1 MRSYIRYMG
10 IIDQYDNCHHID
22 MHEGLNII
30 TGRSSTGKSAII
42 ELFDYCTGSAD
53 NTIPSGVIT
62 ENARLYFVVLYK
74 NDTQLVIA
82 REQAGRTRKL
92 FFKIEPQVLEIDNLN
107 SSYFGYEY
115 YIDINAFKEELG
127 HFFGIEISN
136 MDDADNNINRKAVK
150 KGHPSFRNM
159 ISFMLQHQNLV
170 ANKHSLFYRFD
181 EKEKRE
187 RVIDEFKIF
196 AGLVDQQYYTLS
208 QELEEYKIKL
218 DKFQNEK
225 NRFET
230 NKKDK
235 CTYLDEL
242 KEAYY
247 TISGNELFS
256 GIDSMHMLDAP
267 QIYLD
272 KLRAL
277 PIVVNEDS
285 EQYKNQYTELVRK
298 KNLLLA
304 QKRDVTLKLEKVISS
319 IEYAKS
325 YAEAIDR
332 YNPINEAIKSN
343 SECPFCHNPNGGI
356 VTEANKLTEA
366 INWLNSELRKSP
378 MRIDSFLPKKYEYE
392 KELQEI
398 NQQIRFVDNEISKI
412 NEINKSLENDRSLEE
427 QSLKIKLQIENEL
440 EWSRD
445 KSISFDE
452 EKFKD
457 IKKRIEEIEEVLQK
471 TYNVKRK
478 LEDAEAFINQ
488 TMNEIGRKLDFEAS
502 YQPINLCFD
511 IHTFE
516 LYHLKDKNTKVYL
529 RSMGSGAN
537 WLYSHICLFLA
548 ILKYFASLGDKA
560 LVPSILFLDQ
570 PSQVYFPATVDVSED
585 GFDAKSLKK
594 LENKSADEDLKA
606 VTNLFIQIIN
616 VINTIKDEYGFKPQ
630 IIISDHA
637 DYLDLGEY
645 NFNDYVVSRWRG
657 KEQGFIDMLKIKH
670 SEDINESEAKE
681 NNL

>member
-1 MRSYIRYMG
+1 MRSYIKYMG

-62 ENARLYFVVLYK
+62 ENASLYFVVLYK
-74 NDTQLVIA
+74 NGTQLVIA

-92 FFKIEPQVLEIDNLN
+92 FFKIEPQVMEIDNLN
-107 SSYFGYEY
+107 SSYFGDEY
-115 YIDINAFKEELG
+115 YIDINTFKEELG

-136 MDDADNNINRKAVK
+136 MDDVDNSINRKAVK

-208 QELEEYKIKL
+208 QELEEHRIKL

-272 KLRAL
+272 KLKAL

-304 QKRDVTLKLEKVISS
+304 QKRDITLKLEKVISS

-325 YAEAIDR
+325 YAETIDR
-332 YNPINEAIKSN
+332 YNPIKEAIKSN
-343 SECPFCHNPNGGI
+343 SECPFCHNQNGGI

-398 NQQIRFVDNEISKI
+398 NQQIRLVNNEISKI

-452 EKFKD
+452 DKFKD

-471 TYNVKRK
+471 TYNVEHK
-478 LEDAEAFINQ
+478 LKEAESFINR
-488 TMNEIGRKLDFEAS
+488 TMNDIGCKLDFEAS

-516 LYHLKDKNTKVYL
+516 LYHLKDNNAKVYL

-585 GFDAKSLKK
+585 GFDAKGLKK

-616 VINTIKDEYGFKPQ
+616 VINTIKEEYGFMPQ

-637 DYLDLGEY
+637 DHLDLGEY

-657 KEQGFIDMLKIKH
+657 KDQGFVDMLKIQR
-670 SEDINESEAKE
+670 AKE
-681 NNL
+681 IGNNETTENN

>member
-1 MRSYIRYMG
+1 MKSYIRYMG

-62 ENARLYFVVLYK
+62 ENASLYFVVLYK

-82 REQAGRTRKL
+82 REQVGRTRKL
-92 FFKIEPQVLEIDNLN
+92 FFKIEPQDLEIDSLN
-107 SSYFGYEY
+107 SSYFGDEY
-115 YIDINAFKEELG
+115 YIEINTFKEELG

-136 MDDADNNINRKAVK
+136 MDDTDNSINRKAVK

-196 AGLVDQQYYTLS
+196 AGFVDQQYYTLS

-225 NRFET
+225 SRFET

-256 GIDSMHMLDAP
+256 EIDSMHMLDAP

-277 PIVVNEDS
+277 SIVVNEDS

-304 QKRDVTLKLEKVISS
+304 QKRDITLKLEKVISS

-325 YAEAIDR
+325 YAETIDK
-332 YNPINEAIKSN
+332 YNPIKEAIKSN
-343 SECPFCHNPNGGI
+343 SECPFCHNQNGGI

-398 NQQIRFVDNEISKI
+398 NQQIRLVNNEISKI

-440 EWSRD
+440 EWSRY
-445 KSISFDE
+445 KSISLDE
-452 EKFKD
+452 EKFND
-457 IKKRIEEIEEVLQK
+457 IKKKIEEIEEVLQK
-471 TYNVKRK
+471 TYNVEHK
-478 LEDAEAFINQ
+478 LKEAESFINR
-488 TMNEIGRKLDFEAS
+488 TMNDIGCKLDFEAS

-516 LYHLKDKNTKVYL
+516 LYHLKDNNTKVYL

-548 ILKYFASLGDKA
+548 ILKYFASLCDKA

-585 GFDAKSLKK
+585 GFDAKGLKK

-616 VINTIKDEYGFKPQ
+616 VINTIKEEYGFMPQ

-637 DYLDLGEY
+637 DHLDLGEY

-657 KEQGFIDMLKIKH
+657 KNQGFVDMLKIAH
-670 SEDINESEAKE
+670 SAEIKDGETKE
-681 NNL
+681 NN

>member
-1 MRSYIRYMG
+1 MRSYIKYMG
-10 IIDQYDNCHHID
+10 IMDQYGNCHHID

-62 ENARLYFVVLYK
+62 ENASLYFVVLYK
-74 NDTQLVIA
+74 NGTQLVIA

-107 SSYFGYEY
+107 SSYFGDEY
-115 YIDINAFKEELG
+115 YIDINTFKEELG

-136 MDDADNNINRKAVK
+136 MDDVDNSINRKAVK

-181 EKEKRE
+181 EKEKRD

-208 QELEEYKIKL
+208 QELEEYRIKL

-225 NRFET
+225 SRFET
-230 NKKDK
+230 NKKDR

-272 KLRAL
+272 KLKAL

-304 QKRDVTLKLEKVISS
+304 QKRDITLKLEKVISS

-325 YAEAIDR
+325 YAETIDR
-332 YNPINEAIKSN
+332 YDPIKEAIKGN
-343 SECPFCHNPNGGI
+343 SECPFCHNQNGGI

-366 INWLNSELRKSP
+366 INWLNSELKKSP

-398 NQQIRFVDNEISKI
+398 NQQIKLVNNEISKI

-440 EWSRD
+440 EWSRE

-452 EKFKD
+452 DKFKD

-471 TYNVKRK
+471 TYNVEHK
-478 LEDAEAFINQ
+478 LKEAESFINR
-488 TMNEIGRKLDFEAS
+488 TMNDIGCKLDFEAS

-516 LYHLKDKNTKVYL
+516 LYHLKDNNTKVYL

-585 GFDAKSLKK
+585 GFDANKLKQFEGK
-594 LENKSADEDLKA
+594 TADEDLNA
-606 VTNLFIQIIN
+606 VTNLFVQIIN
-616 VINTIKDEYGFKPQ
+616 VINSINEDYGFMPQ

-637 DYLDLGEY
+637 DHLNLGEY

-657 KEQGFIDMLKIKH
+657 KDQGFVDMLKIIH
-670 SEDINESEAKE
+670 SAKIQDGETKE
-681 NNL
+681 NN

>member
-1 MRSYIRYMG
+1 MRSYIKHMG

-62 ENARLYFVVLYK
+62 ENASLYFVVLYK
-74 NDTQLVIA
+74 NGTQLVIA

-92 FFKIEPQVLEIDNLN
+92 FFKIESQDLEIDNLN
-107 SSYFGYEY
+107 SSYFGDEY
-115 YIDINAFKEELG
+115 YIDINTFKEELG

-136 MDDADNNINRKAVK
+136 MDDADNSINRKAVK

-225 NRFET
+225 SRFET

-277 PIVVNEDS
+277 PIVVNENS
-285 EQYKNQYTELVRK
+285 EQYKYQYTELVRK

-325 YAEAIDR
+325 YAEIIDR
-332 YNPINEAIKSN
+332 YNPIKEAIKSN
-343 SECPFCHNPNGGI
+343 SECPFCHNQNGGI

-378 MRIDSFLPKKYEYE
+378 MRINSFLPKKYEYK

-398 NQQIRFVDNEISKI
+398 NQQIRLVNNEISKI

-440 EWSRD
+440 ECSRD

-457 IKKRIEEIEEVLQK
+457 IKKRIEEIEEVLHK
-471 TYNVKRK
+471 TYNVEHK
-478 LEDAEAFINQ
+478 LEEAESFINR
-488 TMNEIGRKLDFEAS
+488 TMNDIGCKLDFEAS

-516 LYHLKDKNTKVYL
+516 LYHLKDNNTKVYL

-585 GFDAKSLKK
+585 GFDAKGLKK

-616 VINTIKDEYGFKPQ
+616 VINTIKEEYGFMPQ

-637 DYLDLGEY
+637 DHLDLGEY

-657 KEQGFIDMLKIKH
+657 KDQGFVDMLKIQR
-670 SEDINESEAKE
+670 AKE
-681 NNL
+681 IGNNETTENN

>member
-1 MRSYIRYMG
+1 MRSYIKYMG

-82 REQAGRTRKL
+82 REQAEKPRKL
-92 FFKIEPQVLEIDNLN
+92 FFKIEPQNLEIENLN
-107 SSYFGYEY
+107 SSYFGDEY
-115 YIDINAFKEELG
+115 FFDINTSKEELG
-127 HFFGIEISN
+127 HFFGLEISN
-136 MDDADNNINRKAVK
+136 MDDTDSGINRKVTK

-208 QELEEYKIKL
+208 QELDEYRIKL
-218 DKFQNEK
+218 EKCQNEQS
-225 NRFET
+225 RFEAT
-230 NKKDK
+230 KKDK
-235 CTYLDEL
+235 CSYLDAL
-242 KEAYY
+242 RKEYHS
-247 TISGNELFS
+247 ISGNELFA
-256 GIDSMHMLDAP
+256 GIDSMHLLNAP

-272 KLRAL
+272 KLKEYIA
-277 PIVVNEDS
+277 VVNESS
-285 EQYKNQYTELVRK
+285 EQYKFQYTEITRK
-298 KNLLLA
+298 KNSLLA
-304 QKRDVTLKLEKVISS
+304 QKRNITLKLEKVISS

-325 YAEAIDR
+325 YAKAIDR
-332 YNPINEAIKSN
+332 YNPIKEAIKSN
-343 SECPFCHNPNGGI
+343 SVCPFCHNINGGTM
-356 VTEANKLTEA
+356 VEANKLTEA

-378 MRIDSFLPKKYEYE
+378 MRIDSFLPQKREYE
-392 KELQEI
+392 NELQEV
-398 NQQIRFVDNEISKI
+398 NQQIQLLNSEIAKI
-412 NEINKSLENDRSLEE
+412 TEINRNLENNRSLEE
-427 QSLKIKLQIENEL
+427 QALKIRLQVENEL
-440 EWSRD
+440 DWSRNKAIGFD
-445 KSISFDE
+445 KNNTD
-452 EKFKD
+452 D
-457 IKKRIEEIEEVLQK
+457 IKKRIEDLERVLQQK
-471 TYNVKRK
+471 YNVEHK
-478 LEDAEAFINQ
+478 LREAETFINR
-488 TMNEIGRKLDFEAS
+488 TMNEIGSKLDFEAS
-502 YQPINLCFD
+502 YKPINLCFD

-516 LYHLKDKNTKVYL
+516 LYHLKDNRTKVYL

-537 WLYSHICLFLA
+537 WLYSHICLFLS

-560 LVPSILFLDQ
+560 KVPSILFLDQ
-570 PSQVYFPATVDVSED
+570 PSQVYFPATIDINEEK
-585 GFDAKSLKK
+585 FDAEKLKQ

-606 VTNLFIQIIN
+606 VTNLFLQIIN
-616 VINTIKDEYGFKPQ
+616 VINSINEEFGFMPQ

-645 NFNDYVVSRWRG
+645 DFNDYVVRRWRG
-657 KEQGFIDMLKIKH
+657 KNQGFVDMLKIQQ
-670 SEDINESEAKE
+670 SKE
-681 NNL
+681 IDSSNTQEND

>member
-1 MRSYIRYMG
+1 MRSYIKYMG

-62 ENARLYFVVLYK
+62 ENASLYFVVLYK
-74 NDTQLVIA
+74 NGTQLVIA

-92 FFKIEPQVLEIDNLN
+92 FFKIEPQNLEIDNLN
-107 SSYFGYEY
+107 SSYFGDEY
-115 YIDINAFKEELG
+115 YIDINTFKEELG

-136 MDDADNNINRKAVK
+136 MDDADNSINRKAVK

-181 EKEKRE
+181 EKEKRD

-208 QELEEYKIKL
+208 QELEEYRIKL

-272 KLRAL
+272 KLKAL

-304 QKRDVTLKLEKVISS
+304 QKRDITLKLEKVISS

-325 YAEAIDR
+325 YAETIDK
-332 YNPINEAIKSN
+332 YDPIKEAIKSN
-343 SECPFCHNPNGGI
+343 SECPFCHNQNGGI
-356 VTEANKLTEA
+356 VTETNKLTEA

-398 NQQIRFVDNEISKI
+398 NQQIRLVNNEISKI

-457 IKKRIEEIEEVLQK
+457 IKKRIERIEEVLQK
-471 TYNVKRK
+471 TYNVEHK
-478 LEDAEAFINQ
+478 LKEAESFINR
-488 TMNEIGRKLDFEAS
+488 TMNDIGCKLDFEAS

-516 LYHLKDKNTKVYL
+516 LYHLKDNNTKVYL

-570 PSQVYFPATVDVSED
+570 PSQVYFPATIDINEEK
-585 GFDAKSLKK
+585 FDAEGLKK
-594 LENKSADEDLKA
+594 LENKSADEDLKS

-616 VINTIKDEYGFKPQ
+616 VINSIKEDYGFMPQ

-637 DYLDLGEY
+637 DHLNLGEY
-645 NFNDYVVSRWRG
+645 DFNDYVVSRWRG
-657 KEQGFIDMLKIKH
+657 KDQGFVDMLKIEH
-670 SEDINESEAKE
+670 SKE
-681 NNL
+681 IKNSDTKEKNQ

>member
-1 MRSYIRYMG
+1 MRSYIKYMG

-62 ENARLYFVVLYK
+62 ENANLYFVVLYK
-74 NDTQLVIA
+74 NGTQLVIA

-107 SSYFGYEY
+107 SSYFGDEY

-136 MDDADNNINRKAVK
+136 MDDADKNINRKAVK

-187 RVIDEFKIF
+187 RVLDEFKIF

-272 KLRAL
+272 KLKAS

-325 YAEAIDR
+325 YTETIDR
-332 YNPINEAIKSN
+332 YDPIKEAIKSN
-343 SECPFCHNPNGGI
+343 SECPFCHNQNGGI

-378 MRIDSFLPKKYEYE
+378 MRIDSFLPKKFEYE

-398 NQQIRFVDNEISKI
+398 NQQIRLVNNEISKI

-471 TYNVKRK
+471 TYNVEHK
-478 LEDAEAFINQ
+478 LKEAESFINR
-488 TMNEIGRKLDFEAS
+488 TMNDIGCKLDFEVS

-570 PSQVYFPATVDVSED
+570 PSQVYFPATVDVNED
-585 GFDAKSLKK
+585 GFDAKGLKK

-606 VTNLFIQIIN
+606 VTNLFIQIII
-616 VINTIKDEYGFKPQ
+616 VINTIKEEYGFMPQ

-637 DYLDLGEY
+637 DHLDLGEY

-657 KEQGFIDMLKIKH
+657 KDQGFVDMLKIQH
-670 SEDINESEAKE
+670 AKE
-681 NNL
+681 IGNNETTENN

>member
-10 IIDQYDNCHHID
+10 IIDLYDNCHHID

-107 SSYFGYEY
+107 SSYFGDEY

-272 KLRAL
+272 KLKAL

-298 KNLLLA
+298 KNSLLA
-304 QKRDVTLKLEKVISS
+304 QKRDITLKLEKVISS

-325 YAEAIDR
+325 YAETIDR
-332 YNPINEAIKSN
+332 YDPIKEAIKSN
-343 SECPFCHNPNGGI
+343 SECPFCHNQNGGI

-398 NQQIRFVDNEISKI
+398 NQQIRLVNNEISKI

-452 EKFKD
+452 DKFKD

-471 TYNVKRK
+471 TYNVEHK
-478 LEDAEAFINQ
+478 LKEAESFINR
-488 TMNEIGRKLDFEAS
+488 TMNDIGCELDFEAS

-516 LYHLKDKNTKVYL
+516 LYHLKDNNTKVYL

-585 GFDAKSLKK
+585 GFDAKGLKK

-616 VINTIKDEYGFKPQ
+616 VINTIKDEYGFMPQ

-645 NFNDYVVSRWRG
+645 DFNDYVVSRWRG
-657 KEQGFIDMLKIKH
+657 KDQGFVDMLKIQH
-670 SEDINESEAKE
+670 AKE
-681 NNL
+681 IENNETTVNN

>member
-74 NDTQLVIA
+74 NNTQLVIA

-92 FFKIEPQVLEIDNLN
+92 FFKIEPQDLEIDNLN
-107 SSYFGYEY
+107 SSYFGNEY
-115 YIDINAFKEELG
+115 YIDINTFKEELG

-136 MDDADNNINRKAVK
+136 MDDADNSINRKAVK

-208 QELEEYKIKL
+208 QELDEYKVKL
-218 DKFQNEK
+218 EKYQNEQ
-225 NRFET
+225 NRFEI
-230 NKKDK
+230 NKKDRSS
-235 CTYLDEL
+235 YLDTLRE
-242 KEAYY
+242 EYY
-247 TISGNELFS
+247 AISGNALFA
-256 GIDSMHMLDAP
+256 GIDSMHMLNAP
-267 QIYLD
+267 QNYLD
-272 KLRAL
+272 RLRESA
-277 PIVVNEDS
+277 IIVNENSD
-285 EQYKNQYTELVRK
+285 QYKHQYTELIRR

-304 QKRDVTLKLEKVISS
+304 QKREITLKLEKVISS

-325 YAEAIDR
+325 YAETIDR
-332 YNPINEAIKSN
+332 YNPIKEAIKST
-343 SECPFCHNPNGGI
+343 SVCPFCHNQNSGI
-356 VTEANKLTEA
+356 VTDANKLAEA
-366 INWLNSELRKSP
+366 INWLNSELRRSP

-392 KELQEI
+392 KDLQEI
-398 NQQIRFVDNEISKI
+398 NQQIRTINNEISKI
-412 NEINKSLENDRSLEE
+412 NEINKCLENDRTLEE
-427 QSLKIKLQIENEL
+427 QSLKVRLQIENEL
-440 EWSRD
+440 EWAKN
-445 KSISFDE
+445 KSISFDNDNIE
-452 EKFKD
+452 D
-457 IKKRIEEIEEVLQK
+457 IKKRIEEIENVLLNK
-471 TYNVKRK
+471 YNVDHK
-478 LEDAEAFINQ
+478 LEEAQSFINH

-511 IHTFE
+511 IQTFE
-516 LYHLKDKNTKVYL
+516 LYHLKDNNTKVYL

-548 ILKYFASLGDKA
+548 VLKYFASLGDKA

-570 PSQVYFPATVDVSED
+570 PSQVYFPATIDINEEK
-585 GFDAKSLKK
+585 FDAEGLKK

-606 VTNLFIQIIN
+606 VTNLFVQIIN
-616 VINTIKDEYGFKPQ
+616 VINSIKEDYGFMPQ

-637 DYLDLGEY
+637 DHLNLGEY
-645 NFNDYVVSRWRG
+645 DFNDYVVSRWRG
-657 KEQGFIDMLKIKH
+657 KDQGFVDMLKIAH
-670 SEDINESEAKE
+670 SAEIKDGETKE
-681 NNL
+681 NN

>member
-1 MRSYIRYMG
+1 MKSYIRYMG
-10 IIDQYDNCHHID
+10 VIDQYDNCHHID

-62 ENARLYFVVLYK
+62 ENASLYFVVLYK

-82 REQAGRTRKL
+82 REQVGRTRKL
-92 FFKIEPQVLEIDNLN
+92 FFKIEPQDIEIDNLN
-107 SSYFGYEY
+107 SSYFVDEY
-115 YIDINAFKEELG
+115 YIDINTFKEELG

-136 MDDADNNINRKAVK
+136 MDDTDNSINRKTVK

-196 AGLVDQQYYTLS
+196 AGFVDQQYYILS
-208 QELEEYKIKL
+208 QELDEYKIKL
-218 DKFQNEK
+218 EKYQNEQS
-225 NRFET
+225 RFEI
-230 NKKDK
+230 NKKDRSS
-235 CTYLDEL
+235 YLDTLRE
-242 KEAYY
+242 EYY
-247 TISGNELFS
+247 AISGNALFA
-256 GIDSMHMLDAP
+256 GIDSIHMLNAP
-267 QIYLD
+267 QNYLD
-272 KLRAL
+272 RLRESA
-277 PIVVNEDS
+277 IIVNENSD
-285 EQYKNQYTELVRK
+285 QYKHQYTELIRR

-304 QKRDVTLKLEKVISS
+304 QKREIALKLEKVISS

-325 YAEAIDR
+325 YAETIDR
-332 YNPINEAIKSN
+332 YNPIKEAIKST
-343 SECPFCHNPNGGI
+343 SVCPFCHNQNSRI
-356 VTEANKLTEA
+356 VTDANKLAEA
-366 INWLNSELRKSP
+366 INWLNSELRRSP

-392 KELQEI
+392 KDLEEI
-398 NQQIRFVDNEISKI
+398 NQQIRTINNEISKI
-412 NEINKSLENDRSLEE
+412 NETNKSLENDRSLEE
-427 QSLKIKLQIENEL
+427 QSLKVRLQIENEL
-440 EWSRD
+440 EWAKN
-445 KSISFDE
+445 KSIGFDNDNIE
-452 EKFKD
+452 D
-457 IKKRIEEIEEVLQK
+457 IRKRIEEIENVLLK
-471 TYNVKRK
+471 KYNVDHK
-478 LEDAEAFINQ
+478 LAEAQSFINHA
-488 TMNEIGRKLDFEAS
+488 MNEIGRNLDFEAS

-516 LYHLKDKNTKVYL
+516 LYHLKDNNTKVYL

-560 LVPSILFLDQ
+560 IVPSILFLDQ
-570 PSQVYFPATVDVSED
+570 PSQVYFPATVDISEE
-585 GFDAKSLKK
+585 GFDAKGLKK

-616 VINTIKDEYGFKPQ
+616 VINTIKEECGFMPQ

-637 DYLDLGEY
+637 DHLDLGEY
-645 NFNDYVVSRWRG
+645 SFNDYVVSRWRG
-657 KEQGFIDMLKIKH
+657 KEQGFVDMLKI
-670 SEDINESEAKE
+670 EYAKGIKNIETTE
-681 NNL
+681 NN

>member
-1 MRSYIRYMG
+1 MRSYIKYMG

-62 ENARLYFVVLYK
+62 ENASLYFVVLYK
-74 NDTQLVIA
+74 NGTQLVIA

-92 FFKIEPQVLEIDNLN
+92 FFKIEPQDLEIDNLN
-107 SSYFGYEY
+107 SSYFGDEY
-115 YIDINAFKEELG
+115 YIDINTFKEELG

-136 MDDADNNINRKAVK
+136 MDDADNSINRKAVK

-208 QELEEYKIKL
+208 QELEEYRIKL

-247 TISGNELFS
+247 AISGNELFS

-272 KLRAL
+272 KLEAL
-277 PIVVNEDS
+277 PIVVDEDS

-304 QKRDVTLKLEKVISS
+304 QKRDITLKLEKVISS

-325 YAEAIDR
+325 YAETIDK
-332 YNPINEAIKSN
+332 YDPIKEAIKSN
-343 SECPFCHNPNGGI
+343 SECPFCHNQNGGI

-398 NQQIRFVDNEISKI
+398 NQQIRLVNNEISKI

-452 EKFKD
+452 EKFND

-471 TYNVKRK
+471 TYNVEHK
-478 LEDAEAFINQ
+478 LKEAESFINR
-488 TMNEIGRKLDFEAS
+488 TMNDIGCKLDFEAS

-516 LYHLKDKNTKVYL
+516 LYHLKDNNTKVYL

-548 ILKYFASLGDKA
+548 VLKYFASLGDKA

-570 PSQVYFPATVDVSED
+570 PSQVYFPATIDINEEK
-585 GFDAKSLKK
+585 FDAEGLKK

-616 VINTIKDEYGFKPQ
+616 VINTIKEEYGFMPQ

-637 DYLDLGEY
+637 DHLDLGEY

-657 KEQGFIDMLKIKH
+657 KDQGFVDMLKIQR
-670 SEDINESEAKE
+670 AKE
-681 NNL
+681 LGNNETT

>member
-1 MRSYIRYMG
+1 MRSYIKYMG
-10 IIDQYDNCHHID
+10 IMDQYGNCHHID

-62 ENARLYFVVLYK
+62 ENASLYFVVLYK
-74 NDTQLVIA
+74 NGTQLVIA

-107 SSYFGYEY
+107 SSYFGDEY

-267 QIYLD
+267 QIYID
-272 KLRAL
+272 KLKAL

-304 QKRDVTLKLEKVISS
+304 QKRDITIKLEKVISS

-325 YAEAIDR
+325 YAETIDR
-332 YNPINEAIKSN
+332 YDPIKEAIKSN
-343 SECPFCHNPNGGI
+343 SECPFCHNQNGGI

-398 NQQIRFVDNEISKI
+398 NQQIRLVDNEISKI

-440 EWSRD
+440 EWSRE

-452 EKFKD
+452 DKFKD

-471 TYNVKRK
+471 TYNVEHK
-478 LEDAEAFINQ
+478 LKEAESFINL
-488 TMNEIGRKLDFEAS
+488 TMNDIGCKLDFEAS

-516 LYHLKDKNTKVYL
+516 LYHLKDNNTKVYL

-585 GFDAKSLKK
+585 GFDAKGLKK

-616 VINTIKDEYGFKPQ
+616 VINTIKEEYGFMPQ

-637 DYLDLGEY
+637 DHLDLGEY

-657 KEQGFIDMLKIKH
+657 KDQGFVDMLKIQH
-670 SEDINESEAKE
+670 AKE
-681 NNL
+681 IGNNETTENNR

>member
-1 MRSYIRYMG
+1 MRSYIKYMG
-10 IIDQYDNCHHID
+10 IMDQYGNCHHID

-62 ENARLYFVVLYK
+62 ENASLYFVVLYK

-82 REQAGRTRKL
+82 REQVGRTRKL
-92 FFKIEPQVLEIDNLN
+92 FFKIELQDLEIDSLN
-107 SSYFGYEY
+107 SSYFVDEY
-115 YIDINAFKEELG
+115 YIDINTFKEELG

-136 MDDADNNINRKAVK
+136 MDDTDNSINRKAVK

-196 AGLVDQQYYTLS
+196 AGFVDQQYYTLS

-225 NRFET
+225 SRFET

-277 PIVVNEDS
+277 SIVVNEDS
-285 EQYKNQYTELVRK
+285 EQYKYQYTELVRK
-298 KNLLLA
+298 KNLFLA
-304 QKRDVTLKLEKVISS
+304 KKRDVTLKLEKVISS

-325 YAEAIDR
+325 YAETIDR
-332 YNPINEAIKSN
+332 YKPIKEAIKSN
-343 SECPFCHNPNGGI
+343 SECPFCHSQNSGI

-398 NQQIRFVDNEISKI
+398 NQQIRLVNNEISKI
-412 NEINKSLENDRSLEE
+412 NEINKSLEKDRSLEE

-471 TYNVKRK
+471 TYNVEHK
-478 LEDAEAFINQ
+478 LKEAESFINR
-488 TMNEIGRKLDFEAS
+488 TMNDIGCKLDFEVS

-516 LYHLKDKNTKVYL
+516 LYHLKDNNTKVYL

-548 ILKYFASLGDKA
+548 ILKYFATLGDKA

-585 GFDAKSLKK
+585 GFDAEGLKK

-616 VINTIKDEYGFKPQ
+616 VINTIKNEYGFMPQ

-637 DYLDLGEY
+637 DHLDLGEY

-657 KEQGFIDMLKIKH
+657 KDQGFVDMLKIEHVK
-670 SEDINESEAKE
+670 EIKNIETIE
-681 NNL
+681 NN

>member
-1 MRSYIRYMG
+1 MKSYIKYMG

-42 ELFDYCTGSAD
+42 ELFDYCTGSTD

-82 REQAGRTRKL
+82 RKQAERTRKL
-92 FFKIEPQVLEIDNLN
+92 FFKIEPQNLEIDDLT
-107 SSYFGYEY
+107 SSYFGDEY
-115 YIDINAFKEELG
+115 FFDINTFKEELG

-136 MDDADNNINRKAVK
+136 MDDVDCGINRRVIK

-196 AGLVDQQYYTLS
+196 AGLVDQQYYILS
-208 QELEEYKIKL
+208 QELDEYTIKL
-218 DKFQNEK
+218 EKCQNEQS
-225 NRFET
+225 RFEI

-235 CTYLDEL
+235 SSYLDVLRE
-242 KEAYY
+242 EYY
-247 TISGNELFS
+247 AISGNELFPDV
-256 GIDSMHMLDAP
+256 DSIHMLNAP
-267 QIYLD
+267 QNYLD
-272 KLRAL
+272 KLKASL
-277 PIVVNEDS
+277 IIVDEDS
-285 EQYKNQYTELVRK
+285 EQYKYQYTELVKK
-298 KNLLLA
+298 KNILLA
-304 QKRDVTLKLEKVISS
+304 RRREVTLKLEKVIAS
-319 IEYAKS
+319 IKYAKS
-325 YAEAIDR
+325 YSETIDR
-332 YNPINEAIKSN
+332 YEPVKEAISSN
-343 SECPFCHNPNGGI
+343 SICPFCHNKNDGTI
-356 VTEANKLTEA
+356 TEANRLTEA
-366 INWLNSELRKSP
+366 INWLNSELQKSP
-378 MRIDSFLPKKYEYE
+378 MRIDSFLPKKREFE
-392 KELQEI
+392 SELQDI
-398 NQQIRFVDNEISKI
+398 NQQIRIINNEISRI
-412 NEINKSLENDRSLEE
+412 NDINKSLENDRSLEE
-427 QSLKIKLQIENEL
+427 QSLKVRLQIENEL
-440 EWSRD
+440 EWARN
-445 KSISFDE
+445 KSIGFDSDNIE
-452 EKFKD
+452 D
-457 IKKRIEEIEEVLQK
+457 IKKRIEEIENVLLK
-471 TYNVKRK
+471 KYNVDHK
-478 LEDAEAFINQ
+478 LEEAQSFINH
-488 TMNEIGRKLDFEAS
+488 TMNEIGSKLDFEAS

-516 LYHLKDKNTKVYL
+516 LYHLKDNNTKVYL

-570 PSQVYFPATVDVSED
+570 PSQVYFPATVDVNEKE
-585 GFDAKSLKK
+585 FDAEGLKK

-616 VINTIKDEYGFKPQ
+616 VINSIKEDYGFMPQ

-637 DYLDLGEY
+637 DHLNLEEY
-645 NFNDYVVSRWRG
+645 DFNDYVVSRWRG
-657 KEQGFIDMLKIKH
+657 KDHGFVDMLKIKH
-670 SEDINESEAKE
+670 SEEIESNKTKE
-681 NNL
+681 NN